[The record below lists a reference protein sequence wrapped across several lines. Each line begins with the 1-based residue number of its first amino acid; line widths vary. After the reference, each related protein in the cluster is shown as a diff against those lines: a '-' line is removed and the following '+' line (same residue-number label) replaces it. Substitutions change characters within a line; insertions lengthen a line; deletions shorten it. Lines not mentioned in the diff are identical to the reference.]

1 MSSEKVWRPN
11 PWANGRQPRAAS
23 AATIDKNDDKSDWR
37 AKIVAYSRLPALTVA
52 AGCARKLSPAEAPGC
67 GCKYVCLRGRSP
79 WADTQGVD
87 ARICYE
93 CPERPPLDDA

>member
-1 MSSEKVWRPN
+1 MIDLPPPIVMLKDVLRPASERFGP
-11 PWANGRQPRAAS
+11 AGL
-23 AATIDKNDDKSDWR
+23 
-37 AKIVAYSRLPALTVA
+37 AKIAAYKRLPALTVA
-52 AGCARKLSPAEAPGC
+52 AGCARKLSPDEAPGC